1 VIQHHQRA
9 VVFSDTLLG
18 ELAFTIG
25 VMLSANHPKKHMTTQ
40 LNTLHSMRA
49 EEERDEPE
57 LEDKGGLAPIH
68 LGLESTFVKCLA
80 QRTDC
85 FSSRAS
91 KSNKTCS
98 ALQVHSIS
106 KVFSVLRFGP

>member
-25 VMLSANHPKKHMTTQ
+25 VMLSANH
-40 LNTLHSMRA
+40 TLHSMRA